1 MNVNNKVEKDKIM
14 ENKEFQE
21 EGIDLVWLFYALIKK
36 AWLIILVA
44 VVCACGMAAYTK
56 FRIDPTYTSKATM
69 LVLTKETTL
78 TSLADLQLGTQLT
91 KDYTILIT
99 SQPVLDEVIEN
110 LGLNMNHKSLK
121 GRVSIE
127 NPEDTRILYVSV
139 TLNDAKQAKAVVDE
153 LVNVSSAYIAEQMD
167 ITAPRI
173 IEYGEL
179 TGTKTGPNMTKNA
192 AMGFLAGALIVCAI
206 LVIMELLNDTIQTE
220 DDVERYLSIPTLA
233 VVPDKSEEQKKLR
246 MEKGRSK

>member
-1 MNVNNKVEKDKIM
+1 M